1 MTELITIEELEKE
14 IKAKE
19 GEIKEIEIDIGGI
32 DVIRD
37 KTIVV
42 NTLQVAEIFKKQHK
56 NVISKVKEI
65 IKEYPELLNELTFK
79 PIEYIDKRNRKQL
92 MYEMGREGFAIL
104 ANKFTGKV
112 ALGFTIKYVKAFG
125 KMVDLLQEISLLNS
139 KKETLLIEEE
149 KNELKNDLQQYVG
162 MYGNKL
168 IPREFSE
175 YYPIYKHGYSNN
187 YMYKPYIDRN
197 NNIKMAKTQGYKNW
211 LESMREQ
218 LKDLPKYV
226 EQHNIDLS
234 KELYICIVASL
245 VPSIDTENICKSLQ
259 DIVCTVLGID
269 DNIVTSLHVYKIKE
283 VDKFEDGRLLL
294 YLRNDHLDNRMGI
307 IDN

>member
-1 MTELITIEELEKE
+1 MTELLTIEELEKE

-19 GEIKEIEIDIGGI
+19 GEIKEIELSIDGI

-42 NTLQVAEIFKKQHK
+42 NTLQVAEIFEKRHD
-56 NVISKVKEI
+56 NVISKVKDIVE
-65 IKEYPELLNELTFK
+65 KHPELLGDLTFK
-79 PIEYIDKRNRKQL
+79 EAEYIDNQGKKRP
-92 MYEMGREGFAIL
+92 MYEMGRDGFSIL
-104 ANKFTGKV
+104 GNKFTGDK

-168 IPREFSE
+168 IPREFNE

-218 LKDLPKYV
+218 LKGLPEYV
-226 EQHNIDLS
+226 KQHNIDLN

-259 DIVCTVLGID
+259 DVVCDALKID